1 MISQQQKCVCISKKT
16 NTAMNYWQKQVKMPS
31 WLHELF
37 GVQARMCDLWLI
49 ISAAGV
55 AAAAVSFL
63 VWEEAMPAYQK
74 IILALLALDLAGGVP
89 ANFSKGTNDYYAER
103 PRHRMVFIALH
114 GLQPLALVWLF
125 PEDALPVALL
135 SGYILLAAGLVNYLR
150 EYETQRVTAAF
161 LLLPALL
168 LLFVVAFSSPALR
181 VMLALFAVKL
191 ILAFAVRW

>member
-37 GVQARMCDLWLI
+37 GAQARMSDLWLI
-49 ISAAGV
+49 IAAAGV

-89 ANFSKGTNDYYAER
+89 ANFS
-103 PRHRMVFIALH
+103 
-114 GLQPLALVWLF
+114 
-125 PEDALPVALL
+125 
-135 SGYILLAAGLVNYLR
+135 
-150 EYETQRVTAAF
+150 
-161 LLLPALL
+161 
-168 LLFVVAFSSPALR
+168 
-181 VMLALFAVKL
+181 
-191 ILAFAVRW
+191 

>member
-1 MISQQQKCVCISKKT
+1 MIYRQQKCVCISNTT
-16 NTAMNYWQKQVKMPS
+16 NLAMKYWEKQVKMPS

-37 GVQARMCDLWLI
+37 GAQARMADLWLI
-49 ISAAGV
+49 IAAAVV
-55 AAAAVSFL
+55 AAAAVSYL

-89 ANFSKGTNDYYAER
+89 ANFSKGTSDYYAGHSR
-103 PRHRMVFIALH
+103 SRIAFIALH
-114 GLQPLALVWLF
+114 CLQPLALLWLF

-135 SGYILLAAGLVNYLR
+135 SGYILLAAGLVNHLR
-150 EYETQRVTAAF
+150 EHETQRVTAAF

-168 LLFVVAFSSPALR
+168 LLFVAAFRSPALE